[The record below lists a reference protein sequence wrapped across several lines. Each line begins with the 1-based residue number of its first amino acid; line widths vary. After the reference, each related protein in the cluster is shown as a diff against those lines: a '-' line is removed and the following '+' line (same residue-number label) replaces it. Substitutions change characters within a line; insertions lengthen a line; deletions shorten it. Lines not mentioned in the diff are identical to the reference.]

1 MTARPW
7 LLGASLALLTV
18 GVACTNDFSGYHLG
32 ETGGASGHSA
42 SGGQGDGGR
51 PAASGGESGS
61 DSSALLDAGAPSSA
75 QAGSSGGRTGSAAG
89 GSAVVI
95 EPGSAGAAGAETT
108 STGAAGAET
117 TGPPSCDG
125 LKPTCGADQTANCCQ
140 SSPLPAGTYN
150 RSNIPGAT
158 ASVSAFSLDDYEISV
173 GRLRKFVAAFSQTM
187 TAAGAGKNPSNLAQD
202 PGWDLTWNAKLPADG
217 AAFSKALQC
226 PNGTFTAAPGA
237 NEALP
242 VTCLNWYEAFAFC
255 VWDGGRLPTEAEWN
269 YAAAGGDEERP
280 HPWGSAAADNTNAVF
295 CPGSCGKVQA
305 VGSRAPAGNGKW
317 GQADLVGNAWEWN
330 LDVFANPYAQTECVD
345 CAYLKLTS
353 SSQRAFRG
361 GSAGNDAS
369 YLLASTRS
377 SRDPSDHNAFVGARC
392 ARNP

>member
-1 MTARPW
+1 VTARPS

-18 GVACTNDFSGYHLG
+18 VVACTNDFSGYHLG
-32 ETGGASGHSA
+32 DTGGAGGHSA
-42 SGGQGDGGR
+42 SGGQGEGGL
-51 PAASGGESGS
+51 AAESGGESGS
-61 DSSALLDAGAPSSA
+61 DGSAPPGAGAPSSA
-75 QAGSSGGRTGSAAG
+75 QAGSSGGRTGSTAG
-89 GSAVVI
+89 GSAVVV
-95 EPGSAGAAGAETT
+95 EPGGAGAGGAGAT
-108 STGAAGAET
+108 GAET

-125 LKPTCGADQTANCCQ
+125 LKATCGADQTADCCQ

-150 RSNIPGAT
+150 RSNMTGAT
-158 ASVSAFSLDDYEISV
+158 ATVSAFSLDDYEISV
-173 GRLRKFVAAFSQTM
+173 GRLRKFVAVFSPTM

-202 PGWDLTWNAKLPADG
+202 PGWDVAWNAKLPADG
-217 AAFSKALQC
+217 VAFSKALQC
-226 PNGTFTAAPGA
+226 TNGTFTAAPGA
-237 NEALP
+237 NEDLP
-242 VTCLNWYEAFAFC
+242 ATCLNWYEAFAFC

-280 HPWGSAAADNTNAVF
+280 HPWGTAAADNTNAVF

-330 LDVFANPYAQTECVD
+330 LDVFANPYAQTDCVD